1 MREIKFSEQAIKR
14 MKELAKEYNVEV
26 GCLLCMKDSGEIVCS
41 DDYVIGSAE
50 EIDPGKLLTL
60 KCPAGSISI
69 GYFHTHP
76 QKRKAIPTAID
87 ILIGARNLLPL
98 VCVGTKYEICCVKI
112 PDEIIEL
119 RRAENMY
126 GKKVDAL
133 WKELLKKGYTPEQI
147 EKDTLYQ
154 SLARKWFE
162 YMKAFEQKAKEF
174 GMRVESEL
182 VRPIFVI
189 RNQYLG
195 QASNNVEAIKKK
207 IEDKIKQIENMRG

>member
-41 DDYVIGSAE
+41 DDYVIGSIE
-50 EIDPGKLLTL
+50 EIDPKKLLAL
-60 KCPAGSISI
+60 ECPTSSIPI

-76 QKRKAIPTAID
+76 QRKEAVPTAMD

-98 VCVGTKYEICCVKI
+98 VCVGTKYEISCVKI

-119 RRAENMY
+119 RRAEIMY

-154 SLARKWFE
+154 SLSKNWFKYAE
-162 YMKAFEQKAKEF
+162 VFERKAKEF
-174 GMRVESEL
+174 GMRVQSGL
-182 VRPIFVI
+182 VKPILITRVSTDNREVI
-189 RNQYLG
+189 KRLVGLG
-195 QASNNVEAIKKK
+195 EI
-207 IEDKIKQIENMRG
+207 